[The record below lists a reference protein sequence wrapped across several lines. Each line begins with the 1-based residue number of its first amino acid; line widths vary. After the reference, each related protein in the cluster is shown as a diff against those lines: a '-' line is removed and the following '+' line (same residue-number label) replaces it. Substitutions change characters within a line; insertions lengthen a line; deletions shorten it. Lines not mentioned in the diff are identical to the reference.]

1 LGYNFHR
8 QQEGYR
14 NRARQLSQGN
24 DLWRGPFMTRVI
36 ATAFFYAALAV
47 LLAPAIS
54 VAANDG
60 EALPIYPHTNKGG
73 TAREPTNEK
82 AVTEAVSHGDYA
94 RLYTTD
100 SPQTVDHWYREKLP
114 KSCERSALSE
124 TNIQYTC
131 ATRAVTIGPG
141 EGQTHVILGPKP

>member
-1 LGYNFHR
+1 
-8 QQEGYR
+8 
-14 NRARQLSQGN
+14 
-24 DLWRGPFMTRVI
+24 MTRPITFALLYV
-36 ATAFFYAALAV
+36 ALAV

-60 EALPIYPHTNKGG
+60 EALPIYPHTHKGG

-82 AVTEAVSHGDYA
+82 AVAQAVIHGDQA
-94 RLYTTD
+94 SLYTTD

-114 KSCERSALSE
+114 KSCARNAITE
-124 TNIQYTC
+124 TNIQYAC
-131 ATRAVTIGPG
+131 ATRAVTITPS